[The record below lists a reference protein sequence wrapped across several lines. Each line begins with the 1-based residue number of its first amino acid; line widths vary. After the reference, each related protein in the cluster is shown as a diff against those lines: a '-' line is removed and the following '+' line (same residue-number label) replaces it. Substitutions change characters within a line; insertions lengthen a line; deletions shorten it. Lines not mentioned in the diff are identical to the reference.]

1 MKINLL
7 TLNCWEFTLFDKIVE
22 FVNLHKPDIITFQE
36 ASTIPILE
44 ENKSLLDKVVDNY
57 ILEFA
62 KATNYKFIFS
72 PSWGVIDK
80 DGIKQGK
87 GLVIYYQENSKLK
100 LIDYFAV
107 DFKNY
112 LEYPKY
118 LPIDEE
124 PLRKAL
130 SKMERYP
137 ASWRKPLNYAVA
149 LFEIDRKYLKV
160 LTTQLCISYFCT
172 DTLQR
177 TQQAQ
182 EISEYIKSS
191 AELPTILTG
200 DFNIT
205 VESESMRLIRNS
217 SMKLETDHLKNTL
230 DESIHPIF
238 DPNRIMKGSAN
249 TGYGVDHILSKNIVN
264 ANLST
269 FQKAGISDHI
279 PLILEF
285 EI

>member
-1 MKINLL
+1 MKIKLL
-7 TLNCWEFTLFDKIVE
+7 TLNCWEFTLFDKIVD
-22 FVNLHKPDIITFQE
+22 FVNLYKPDIITFQE

-44 ENKSLLDKVVDNY
+44 ENKSLLDKEVDNY

-80 DGIKQGK
+80 NGIKQGK
-87 GLVIYYQENSKLK
+87 GLVIYYQENSNLK

-112 LEYPKY
+112 LEYTKY

-149 LFEIDRKYLKV
+149 LFEIDGKYLKV
-160 LTTQLCISYFCT
+160 MTTQLCISYFCT

-191 AELPTILTG
+191 SDIPTVFAG

-205 VESESMRLIRNS
+205 ADSESMRIICNS
-217 SMKLETDHLKNTL
+217 GLNLETLNLTNTL

-238 DPNRIMKGSAN
+238 DPARVMKGSAN

-264 ANLST
+264 TNLTT
-269 FQKAGISDHI
+269 FQKAGI
-279 PLILEF
+279 
-285 EI
+285 